1 MKRTFAKA
9 LCAIALISA
18 FAGCSKENA
27 DSFPKNTDTSSDS
40 DKKTAIP
47 VTLRAEQE
55 NKNRQPD
62 SRAAIGETSEDGGTT
77 SIVWSSDDKL
87 SVFDGGNANKE
98 LTLYSGAGTTSGTFK
113 GEVDTESDSYV
124 ALHPYQ
130 SAATINSDRT
140 VISGVTLKSS
150 QTATAGSFDPEAA
163 LMTAVEADG
172 TLNFKNVVGYVKV
185 TPEFDC
191 SKISLISNSSSDV
204 LAGTVDVTLTG
215 SDGTPSA
222 AASSGA
228 SDASDTVSIEGEIT
242 AGNEYYIAVLPATL
256 SSGFRLVFTPAES
269 AGLTVTALLRTTTK
283 SIAIARNSSWNLG
296 TMAGLT
302 VGDIMLS
309 DKSVARVADGDTLPS
324 DLQSSA
330 IGIVAH
336 LYDATA
342 NTSTTTYSTLKS
354 TLGQAPTGLVLALK
368 NSTPSKGTDKT
379 QTTDSLSIWAT
390 YGTTDNYCSSLDTAY
405 TTSNDGYL
413 AYAMILIKTGNLYTN
428 QTTIWELAKTL
439 RLYATSFYGG
449 LIYNYDIDYDNTTAY
464 TDSQMNEK
472 KKTRPEKT
480 TEWHLPSY
488 CEWCDVLD
496 HFGASTDA
504 EHKASSGTSKSI
516 SGLAQTTVDRINVC
530 LKKTGTGNYD
540 TFSLSKNGTYTNN
553 ITYSSETGGYWT
565 STDTNATDAYNI
577 IFDDDG
583 SLIFAS
589 APKKSSLRHVR
600 CVLAF

>member
-9 LCAIALISA
+9 VCAIALISA

-27 DSFPKNTDTSSDS
+27 DSFPKNTDTPSDS
-40 DKKTAIP
+40 DKKTAIT

-62 SRAAIGETSEDGGTT
+62 SRAAIGETSGDGGTT
-77 SIVWSSDDKL
+77 SIVWSSEDKL

-172 TLNFKNVVGYVKV
+172 MLNFKNVVGYVKV

-191 SKISLISNSSSDV
+191 SKISLVSNSSSDV

-215 SDGTPSA
+215 SDGTPSV

-228 SDASDTVSIEGEIT
+228 SDASDTVSIEGTIT

-256 SSGFRLVFTPAES
+256 SSGFRIVFTPAES

-283 SIAIARNSSWNLG
+283 SLEITRNSSWNLG

-309 DKSVARVADGDTLPS
+309 DKSVARVSDGDTLPS

-342 NTSTTTYSTLKS
+342 NTSTTTYSTLKD
-354 TLGQAPTGLVLALK
+354 TLGQNPIGLVLALK
-368 NSTPSKGTDKT
+368 NSTPCKGTDT
-379 QTTDSLSIWAT
+379 PTTDNLAFWAT
-390 YGTTDNYCSSLDTAY
+390 YGATNNYCTSFASAY
-405 TTSNDGYL
+405 SNSNDGSTSLGIVL
-413 AYAMILIKTGNLYTN
+413 ADKNAKDFYNKKSGVGLTNALKLYSP
-428 QTTIWELAKTL
+428 A
-439 RLYATSFYGG
+439 FYGG
-449 LIYNYDIDYDNTTAY
+449 LIYNYTEGYQYDKATTTTLNKKTLPKNTTL
-464 TDSQMNEK
+464 
-472 KKTRPEKT
+472 
-480 TEWHLPSY
+480 WHLPSY

-496 HFGASTDA
+496 HFGASTDTN
-504 EHKASSGTSKSI
+504 HKTSSGTSVSI
-516 SGLAQTTVDRINVC
+516 SGVAQTAVEKINVC

-540 TFSLSKNGTYTNN
+540 AFSLSKNGTYTKN

-565 STDTNATDAYNI
+565 STDKDDTDAYNI

-583 SLIFAS
+583 SLIFAT
-589 APKKSSLRHVR
+589 ATKKSSLRQVR